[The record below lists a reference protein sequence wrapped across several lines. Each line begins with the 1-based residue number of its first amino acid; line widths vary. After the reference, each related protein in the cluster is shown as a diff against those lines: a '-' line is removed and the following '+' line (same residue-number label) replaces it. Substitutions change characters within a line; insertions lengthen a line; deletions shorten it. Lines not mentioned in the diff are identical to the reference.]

1 MTLQRLMALQD
12 TLDDIGWIII
22 EPASNPF
29 CIHHNCIELLL
40 EHDTT
45 QLQMTIFI
53 YLANGL
59 TGVTNDLVDVLYLE
73 ILQTNEIFYFE
84 KINTKEWRVF
94 LQTEKGIF
102 TYGVFERMNMGDCV
116 GVEGD
121 NFIKYKLATWSR

>member
-1 MTLQRLMALQD
+1 MALQD

-73 ILQTNEIFYFE
+73 IIQTNEIFYFE

-94 LQTEKGIF
+94 LQNVRKVSLHMAYSKE
-102 TYGVFERMNMGDCV
+102 
-116 GVEGD
+116 
-121 NFIKYKLATWSR
+121 